1 MLSRLQ
7 NVFDPIGYLLLR
19 LPTLQ
24 IICWDICETEMAS
37 QRLIG
42 LPKKA
47 FKNGLKNSLF
57 DVQKRGNAAAAA
69 AVTSLKFDDF
79 KSVYQFKSTKELM
92 RSYSI
97 LRLCGINFFVDNS
110 LKVSWIN
117 STICHFHLD
126 HIVNPKT
133 YILALLQQSAVTTV
147 IQKFW
152 TIYDYFNQSETVMSV

>member
-1 MLSRLQ
+1 
-7 NVFDPIGYLLLR
+7 
-19 LPTLQ
+19 
-24 IICWDICETEMAS
+24 MAS

-57 DVQKRGNAAAAA
+57 DVQKRGNTAAAA

-117 STICHFHLD
+117 STI
-126 HIVNPKT
+126 
-133 YILALLQQSAVTTV
+133 Y
-147 IQKFW
+147 
-152 TIYDYFNQSETVMSV
+152 YFFFFLRPYS

>member
-1 MLSRLQ
+1 MQGRSLITTRLTAMRNDKCKENQ
-7 NVFDPIGYLLLR
+7 MQLQKEFNPIGYLLLR

-57 DVQKRGNAAAAA
+57 DVQKRGNTAAAA

-117 STICHFHLD
+117 STICHLNLD
-126 HIVNPKT
+126 HMYILISQIPT
-133 YILALLQQSAVTTV
+133 YIL
-147 IQKFW
+147 
-152 TIYDYFNQSETVMSV
+152 

>member
-1 MLSRLQ
+1 
-7 NVFDPIGYLLLR
+7 
-19 LPTLQ
+19 
-24 IICWDICETEMAS
+24 MAS

-47 FKNGLKNSLF
+47 FKNGLKNGLF
-57 DVQKRGNAAAAA
+57 EVQKRGNTAAAA

-117 STICHFHLD
+117 
-126 HIVNPKT
+126 P
-133 YILALLQQSAVTTV
+133 
-147 IQKFW
+147 
-152 TIYDYFNQSETVMSV
+152 TIYHFFFILRPYKGQTNSK

>member
-1 MLSRLQ
+1 
-7 NVFDPIGYLLLR
+7 
-19 LPTLQ
+19 
-24 IICWDICETEMAS
+24 MAS

-47 FKNGLKNSLF
+47 LKNGLF
-57 DVQKRGNAAAAA
+57 DVQKRGNVATAS

-117 STICHFHLD
+117 STTCYFFS
-126 HIVNPKT
+126 KT
-133 YILALLQQSAVTTV
+133 
-147 IQKFW
+147 QKYLSPEK
-152 TIYDYFNQSETVMSV
+152 TKTNQGPSSEVLGQTN

>member
-1 MLSRLQ
+1 MLGRSLDTTLLAAMRNHKNKEIQMLLQ
-7 NVFDPIGYLLLR
+7 NNFNPIGYLLLR
-19 LPTLQ
+19 QPTLQ

-47 FKNGLKNSLF
+47 FKKGLKNSLF
-57 DVQKRGNAAAAA
+57 DVQKRGNTAAAA

-117 STICHFHLD
+117 STI
-126 HIVNPKT
+126 
-133 YILALLQQSAVTTV
+133 Y
-147 IQKFW
+147 
-152 TIYDYFNQSETVMSV
+152 YFFFFLRPYS

>member
-1 MLSRLQ
+1 
-7 NVFDPIGYLLLR
+7 
-19 LPTLQ
+19 
-24 IICWDICETEMAS
+24 MAS

-57 DVQKRGNAAAAA
+57 DVQKRGNAAAATA

-117 STICHFHLD
+117 STIG
-126 HIVNPKT
+126 
-133 YILALLQQSAVTTV
+133 
-147 IQKFW
+147 
-152 TIYDYFNQSETVMSV
+152 YFPFF

>member
-1 MLSRLQ
+1 
-7 NVFDPIGYLLLR
+7 
-19 LPTLQ
+19 
-24 IICWDICETEMAS
+24 MAS

-47 FKNGLKNSLF
+47 FKNGLKNGPF
-57 DVQKRGNAAAAA
+57 DVQKRGNVATAS

-110 LKVSWIN
+110 LKVS
-117 STICHFHLD
+117 CLD
-126 HIVNPKT
+126 HRE
-133 YILALLQQSAVTTV
+133 LE
-147 IQKFW
+147 F
-152 TIYDYFNQSETVMSV
+152 